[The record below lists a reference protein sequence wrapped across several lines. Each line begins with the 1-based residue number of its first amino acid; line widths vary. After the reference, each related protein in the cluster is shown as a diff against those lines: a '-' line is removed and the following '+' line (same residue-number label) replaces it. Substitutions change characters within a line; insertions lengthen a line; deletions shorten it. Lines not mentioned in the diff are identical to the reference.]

1 MSTEVETN
9 VNSQASVA
17 PVKTPSKK
25 EKKKG
30 PEKTDE
36 FLLARFKGD
45 GVRYKAKLIGVDD
58 VPEARGDKMSQDSMM
73 KLKGMSVAS
82 RSQGKHKQKVW
93 INISLSGIKVIDEKT
108 GVIEHEH
115 PVNKI
120 SFIARDVTD
129 SRAFGYV
136 CGAEGQHQ
144 FFAIKTAQQAEP
156 LVVDLKDLFQLI
168 FNMKKKEAEDTNK
181 NGGNTSLTSESQGD
195 KFKRDGQLD
204 LFGDMSTP
212 PDLHSPSESKDI
224 LLLDL
229 STDIDSSQNCV
240 KGNPFT
246 ASCSSVP
253 WPRPQTSVSP
263 EKPFSSQLNFFPAP
277 AADPFSDDPF
287 SKSNDQPTRADPVIS
302 PPLDSATQ
310 GKPSHIFSSPKVNGG
325 QNGDS
330 DYLARQFDQLSN
342 RTVIQSLS
350 NGQWPLEGKV
360 ADATDWTQNGLPV
373 REQNGLHYRS
383 PQNPFFDTCAKNAPL
398 HNPTMPESVGKVE
411 PPCPPAKDSVI
422 ISPPPLNTKAGRG
435 RRGIKSPTG
444 NQFGPDLFTS
454 SSQKESAP
462 PQPDPAQT
470 SPIGVFSTVPANT
483 TSPVTAMGALSLG
496 TPTTAPSLATAPW
509 RPPAPPIFPAPNGV
523 SVTAA
528 SNAQPMSSSQ
538 PLAFSASPAPSWGQA
553 PTAFGVP
560 TWSQAAPPTAAAP
573 WPQPSA
579 LANPF
584 QTNVFPVASGPS
596 SPPPQPPPRPAP
608 LKEAPRVE
616 TTAFLSLDPL
626 SEQKQKSTKDMF
638 KDFQLAKPPV
648 VPARR
653 ETPNPATLFTPA
665 SGAPN
670 APTAPVLAALAPEA
684 THFGSPFSSDQFGAV
699 PPAKVA
705 PPVQPA
711 VPGTFADPFGNLF
724 A

>member
-1 MSTEVETN
+1 MSRATLILWMFTDNLGLFRLLV
-9 VNSQASVA
+9 VA
-17 PVKTPSKK
+17 
-25 EKKKG
+25 G

-108 GVIEHEH
+108 GVSLLLWPLQWNKAGKTFCRSQEYGRSISASYEHQLRSLTDMLCLGHPKVIEHEH

-181 NGGNTSLTSESQGD
+181 VCHAG
-195 KFKRDGQLD
+195 
-204 LFGDMSTP
+204 
-212 PDLHSPSESKDI
+212 
-224 LLLDL
+224 L
-229 STDIDSSQNCV
+229 SHRSNVTVTVMDSWTFLETCQHHQTCIRL
-240 KGNPFT
+240 
-246 ASCSSVP
+246 
-253 WPRPQTSVSP
+253 RPQTSVSP

-483 TSPVTAMGALSLG
+483 TSPVTAMGKTSELSSVLSFPSHYSHSGVISEQLSVSRPLASVGRDDLFLTGALSLG

-653 ETPNPATLFTPA
+653 GE
-665 SGAPN
+665 
-670 APTAPVLAALAPEA
+670 
-684 THFGSPFSSDQFGAV
+684 QFI
-699 PPAKVA
+699 
-705 PPVQPA
+705 
-711 VPGTFADPFGNLF
+711 L
-724 A
+724 